1 MKKVFSAIL
10 ALTLVLTCLV
20 GCANNAGSGGSV
32 TGSGDSSGSTVAAPA
47 EKITWK
53 VQGYTAAGTLY
64 DTYGKQLA
72 DSITEMA
79 GGRLTIEWYAA
90 DSIVTV
96 AEGPAAV
103 RDGILDA
110 VFDYTGVWSNVDEA
124 FPLFCSSPGLF
135 ADPLDMVGWMY
146 EGGGQD
152 LWQKAMDDFNMN
164 CHTILAGTHDMED
177 WMWSNKPIVEID
189 DMRGITTRMMP
200 VMGNILSEN
209 GINVAFISGTE
220 IVANMERGVI
230 DAGEY
235 SIPALDQTFG
245 FQDVAKY
252 VARPGFHQPC
262 ATQQLAINKDKWNA
276 LPDDLKAIVEYACQ
290 ANVLNMMTNV
300 TSLNVD
306 SLDYFESLG
315 ITVTQLSDDA
325 IKTLQEWT
333 DAYYAKHAIEGTLMK
348 EIIDS
353 QNAYIKK
360 IAAYKDTLEMPY
372 PAWAYED

>member
-1 MKKVFSAIL
+1 MKKLLSAIL
-10 ALTLVLTCLV
+10 SVSLVLASLA
-20 GCANNAGSGGSV
+20 GCASTTTTPPAG
-32 TGSGDSSGSTVAAPA
+32 GDGTPGAAVVAP
-47 EKITWK
+47 IVWK

-64 DTYGKQLA
+64 DTYGKNLT
-72 DSITEMA
+72 DSITAMS
-79 GGRLTIEWYAA
+79 GGRLAIEWYAA

-96 AEGPAAV
+96 SEGPSAV
-103 RDGILDA
+103 RDGILDG

-135 ADPLDMVGWMY
+135 ADPLDMVGWVY
-146 EGGGQD
+146 EGGGQE
-152 LWQKAMDDFNMN
+152 LWQKAMDDYNMN
-164 CHTILAGTHDMED
+164 CHTLLAGTHDMENFL
-177 WMWSNKPIVEID
+177 WSNEPIIEID
-189 DMRGITTRMMP
+189 DMRGITTRVMP
-200 VMGNILSEN
+200 IMGNIMSEN

-276 LPDDLKAIVEYACQ
+276 LPDDLKAIVEYACS

-300 TSLNVD
+300 TTLNVD
-306 SLDYFESLG
+306 SLNYFEDLG

-325 IKTLQEWT
+325 INTMQAWT
-333 DAYYAKHAIEGTLMK
+333 DAYYDAHATEGSLMRDV
-348 EIIDS
+348 IDS
-353 QNAYIKK
+353 QYAYITKV
-360 IAAYKDTLEMPY
+360 ASYKDTLEMPY
-372 PAWAYED
+372 PAWAYAD

>member
-1 MKKVFSAIL
+1 MKKKVLSMVLAISLSAGLL
-10 ALTLVLTCLV
+10 A
-20 GCANNAGSGGSV
+20 GCAGGNG
-32 TGSGDSSGSTVAAPA
+32 TPSGDAGGGSTVTAADP
-47 EKITWK
+47 IVWK

-72 DSITEMA
+72 DNINAMS
-79 GGRLTIEWYAA
+79 GGRLVIEWYAA

-96 AEGPAAV
+96 SEGPAAV

-135 ADPLDMVGWMY
+135 ADPVDMVGWMY
-146 EGGGQD
+146 EGGGQE
-152 LWQKAMDDFNMN
+152 LWQKAMDDYNMN

-177 WMWSNKPIVEID
+177 FMWSNKPIVEIS
-189 DMRGITTRMMP
+189 DMEGITTRMMP
-200 VMGNILSEN
+200 IMGNIMAEN

-220 IVANMERGVI
+220 IVANMERGVV

-262 ATQQLAINKDKWNA
+262 ATQQLAINKDRWNE
-276 LPDDLKAIVEYACQ
+276 LPDDLKAIVEAACKT
-290 ANVLNMMTNV
+290 NVIDMMTNV
-300 TSLNVD
+300 TALNVD
-306 SLDYFESLG
+306 ALNYFEEQG

-325 IKTLQEWT
+325 IATLQEWT
-333 DAYYAKHAIEGTLMK
+333 DAYYEKHATEGTLMK

-353 QNAYIKK
+353 QYAYITK
-360 IAAYKDTLEMPY
+360 IAAYKDSLQMPY
-372 PAWAYED
+372 PDWAYN